1 MKQTKQ
7 IEQKKIMVGSL
18 SIKLPIYLAAFCIIL
33 SFANALIGYRVFKS
47 LFEKQYKNVTEQ
59 FAFTALSYINGDK
72 IEYYAS
78 NPVEDEEWKE
88 TDRMLEEL
96 TENAYLAYIY
106 VTIPDVNYESRIYIY
121 DTVHSEVENG
131 KKYELGKVNS
141 LKKYTPERIEEL
153 KQVMIQGIPTIHF
166 VYNNTG
172 GHVTTSIPVKDSNG
186 NNVAILSIVKP
197 MSEVKEFKQS
207 YRNAVLISSA
217 LITAL
222 FVFIFIFMLI
232 FRVVRPLSLITN
244 ETAHFAEHGG
254 KISGGVLSKIRGSD
268 ELAVLARSIEKMG
281 IDMNKYIEDLTHTTA
296 EKERLS
302 AELDVATQIQANM
315 LPRIFPPYHNH
326 PELELFATMSPA
338 KEVGGDFYDFFMIDE
353 DRIAIV
359 IADVSGKGMPAALFT
374 MITKIILGSEAKRD
388 LPVAEVM
395 RRANDQL
402 CANNPETL
410 FVTVW
415 LGIYYVKEKTI
426 RYVNAGHDFPAL
438 YRESEGRF
446 TIVKEQN
453 DLPMGVIEGTEF
465 TEQIL
470 VLEPK
475 DKLFLYTDGIPE
487 ANDPNGEMYG
497 EERMLSALDR
507 SAGHTQEA
515 FFEAFNEDV
524 FGFIGEAEQFDD
536 MTMLLLEWK

>member
-338 KEVGGDFYDFFMIDE
+338 KEVGGDFYDFFIIDDE
-353 DRIAIV
+353 HFAIV
-359 IADVSGKGMPAALFT
+359 VGDVSGKGVPAALFMVIAKTLIKNVT
-374 MITKIILGSEAKRD
+374 MQGKSPAQIFEI
-388 LPVAEVM
+388 V
-395 RRANDQL
+395 NNQL
-402 CANNPETL
+402 CEGNDAGL
-410 FVTVW
+410 FVTCW
-415 LGIYYVKEKTI
+415 LGILTLKTGEL
-426 RYVNAGHDFPAL
+426 VFANAGHACPVIKHGNSAEFLSTKPNLMLAGM
-438 YRESEGRF
+438 EGMTYQNH
-446 TIVKEQN
+446 TITISRG
-453 DLPMGVIEGTEF
+453 DR
-465 TEQIL
+465 
-470 VLEPK
+470 
-475 DKLFLYTDGIPE
+475 LFVYTDGITE
-487 ANDPNGEMYG
+487 ATNEDKELYG
-497 EERMLSALDR
+497 EERLLNALKSVKSLSAKEILKEVRKDIDTFVG
-507 SAGHTQEA
+507 SAP
-515 FFEAFNEDV
+515 
-524 FGFIGEAEQFDD
+524 QFDD
-536 MTMLLLEWK
+536 ITMLECSLKG

>member
-338 KEVGGDFYDFFMIDE
+338 KEVGGDFYDFFMIDDE
-353 DRIAIV
+353 HFAIIV
-359 IADVSGKGMPAALFT
+359 GDVSGKGVPAALFMVIAKTLIKNVT
-374 MITKIILGSEAKRD
+374 MQGKSPAQIFEI
-388 LPVAEVM
+388 V
-395 RRANDQL
+395 NNQL
-402 CANNPETL
+402 CEGNDAGL
-410 FVTVW
+410 FVTCW
-415 LGIYYVKEKTI
+415 LGILTLKTGEL
-426 RYVNAGHDFPAL
+426 VFANAGHTSPVIKQGDSATFLSTKPNLMLAGM
-438 YRESEGRF
+438 EGMTYQNHTT
-446 TIVKEQN
+446 TISRG
-453 DLPMGVIEGTEF
+453 DR
-465 TEQIL
+465 
-470 VLEPK
+470 
-475 DKLFLYTDGIPE
+475 LFVYTDGITE
-487 ANDPNGEMYG
+487 ATNENKELYG
-497 EERMLSALDR
+497 EERLLNALKSVKSLSAKEILKEVRKDIDAFVG
-507 SAGHTQEA
+507 SAP
-515 FFEAFNEDV
+515 
-524 FGFIGEAEQFDD
+524 QFDD
-536 MTMLLLEWK
+536 ITMLECSLKG

>member
-1 MKQTKQ
+1 
-7 IEQKKIMVGSL
+7 
-18 SIKLPIYLAAFCIIL
+18 
-33 SFANALIGYRVFKS
+33 
-47 LFEKQYKNVTEQ
+47 
-59 FAFTALSYINGDK
+59 
-72 IEYYAS
+72 
-78 NPVEDEEWKE
+78 
-88 TDRMLEEL
+88 MLEEL

-338 KEVGGDFYDFFMIDE
+338 KEVGGDFYDFFMIDDE
-353 DRIAIV
+353 HFAIV
-359 IADVSGKGMPAALFT
+359 VGDVSGKGVPAALFMVIAKTLIKNVT
-374 MITKIILGSEAKRD
+374 MQGKSPAQIFEI
-388 LPVAEVM
+388 V
-395 RRANDQL
+395 NNQL
-402 CANNPETL
+402 CEGNDAGL
-410 FVTVW
+410 FVTCW
-415 LGIYYVKEKTI
+415 LGILTLKTGEL
-426 RYVNAGHDFPAL
+426 VFANAGHACPVIKHGNSAEFLSTKPNLMLAGM
-438 YRESEGRF
+438 EGMTYQNH
-446 TIVKEQN
+446 TITISRG
-453 DLPMGVIEGTEF
+453 DR
-465 TEQIL
+465 
-470 VLEPK
+470 
-475 DKLFLYTDGIPE
+475 LFVYTDGITE
-487 ANDPNGEMYG
+487 ATNENKELYG
-497 EERMLSALDR
+497 EERLLNALKSVKSLSAKEILKEVRKDIDTFVG
-507 SAGHTQEA
+507 SAP
-515 FFEAFNEDV
+515 
-524 FGFIGEAEQFDD
+524 QFDD
-536 MTMLLLEWK
+536 ITMLECSLKG

>member
-338 KEVGGDFYDFFMIDE
+338 KEVGGDFYDFFIIDDE
-353 DRIAIV
+353 HFAIV
-359 IADVSGKGMPAALFT
+359 VGDVSGKGVPAALFMVIAKTLIKNVT
-374 MITKIILGSEAKRD
+374 MQGKSPAQIFEI
-388 LPVAEVM
+388 V
-395 RRANDQL
+395 NNQL
-402 CANNPETL
+402 CEGNDAGL
-410 FVTVW
+410 FVTCW
-415 LGIYYVKEKTI
+415 LGILTLKTGEL
-426 RYVNAGHDFPAL
+426 VFANAGHTSPVIKQGDSATFLSTKPNLMLAGM
-438 YRESEGRF
+438 EGMTYQNHTT
-446 TIVKEQN
+446 TISRG
-453 DLPMGVIEGTEF
+453 DR
-465 TEQIL
+465 
-470 VLEPK
+470 
-475 DKLFLYTDGIPE
+475 LFVYTDGITE
-487 ANDPNGEMYG
+487 ATNENKELYG
-497 EERMLSALDR
+497 EERLLNALKSVKSLSAKEILKEVRKDIDAFVG
-507 SAGHTQEA
+507 SAP
-515 FFEAFNEDV
+515 
-524 FGFIGEAEQFDD
+524 QFDD
-536 MTMLLLEWK
+536 ITMLECSLKG